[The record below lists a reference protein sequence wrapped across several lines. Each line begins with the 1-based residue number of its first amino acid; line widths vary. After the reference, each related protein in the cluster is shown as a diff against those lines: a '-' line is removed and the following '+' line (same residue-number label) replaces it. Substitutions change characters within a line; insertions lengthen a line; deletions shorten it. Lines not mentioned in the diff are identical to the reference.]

1 MHSGFLVLLWLV
13 LAAGL
18 QLIPLSGLTAVLVLS
33 VFAAWRWAPRRAA
46 RLLRRVRILLAAICL
61 FFGGF
66 TPGEAV
72 WIDWPNWSPTREGL
86 LLAAEH
92 AGRLVT
98 VVLWVALLLEH
109 LSTERLVGGLYALL
123 RPLAVLG
130 LPAERLAVRLLLV
143 LRYVESA
150 PAGAWRRW
158 LEWPAETAD
167 DGDERIRIARELL
180 GWRELMVTMAL
191 AAAGTGVWLMAGG
204 RP

>member
-1 MHSGFLVLLWLV
+1 MHSGFLVLLWLI

-18 QLIPLSGLTAVLVLS
+18 QAVSLAGLSAVLLVSAL
-33 VFAAWRWAPRRAA
+33 AAWRWAPRRAA
-46 RLLRRVRILLAAICL
+46 RLLRRVRILLAAVCL

-72 WIDWPNWSPTREGL
+72 WVDFPTWSPTREGL

-92 AGRLVT
+92 AGRLTT

-123 RPLAVLG
+123 RPLAVVG
-130 LPAERLAVRLLLV
+130 VPAERLAVRLLLV

-158 LEWPAETAD
+158 LEWPSDAAEDAE
-167 DGDERIRIARELL
+167 ERIEIARELL
-180 GWRELMVTMAL
+180 GWREVVVAVLLGGA
-191 AAAGTGVWLMAGG
+191 GVWLLAGVWV
-204 RP
+204 

>member
-18 QLIPLSGLTAVLVLS
+18 QTVPLAGLSAVLLLS
-33 VFAAWRWAPRRAA
+33 AVAAWRWAPQRAA

-66 TPGEAV
+66 TPGEVV
-72 WIDWPNWSPTREGL
+72 WLHFPDWSPTREGL

-92 AGRLVT
+92 AGRLAT

-123 RPLAVLG
+123 RPLAVMG
-130 LPAERLAVRLLLV
+130 VPAERLAVRLLLV

-158 LEWPAETAD
+158 LEWPSEAADGAE
-167 DGDERIRIARELL
+167 ERIEIGREIL
-180 GWRELMVTMAL
+180 GWRELAVTVVL
-191 AAAGTGVWLMAGG
+191 GAAVVWLAAGG
-204 RP
+204 RA